1 MYFDGQGTQKLP
13 CGKIPPGGVGGGG
26 GYRLAHG
33 LLILRA
39 VFPWSVHLLL
49 LTNSLIGQVIGTM
62 HVTRVLFTCVSAYD
76 V

>member
-1 MYFDGQGTQKLP
+1 MSRV
-13 CGKIPPGGVGGGG
+13 CC
-26 GYRLAHG
+26 
-33 LLILRA
+33 LRVCRCMMCEA
-39 VFPWSVHLLL
+39 CIKCVHLLL